1 MANNYKNHLRVILEA
16 KPYRD
21 ILNGVTLSTN
31 IKDGLLDVRNPCNGW
46 PNVFKELEKEVIF
59 LEKLKDRHLL
69 MIIDFDYEFESRYKI
84 FFSKVPSQYQNRV
97 FILGVDNKESEQL
110 KGLFSISDFEKI
122 GKKLVEDC
130 PTSDLSNWRNKH
142 LECNLIEIERMKDS
156 GVFDWLFNK

>member
-1 MANNYKNHLRVILEA
+1 MANNYKNHLRVILED

-31 IKDGLLDVRNPCNGW
+31 IKGELLDVRNPCDGW
-46 PNVFKELEKEVIF
+46 PKVFKELENEVKI
-59 LEKLKDRHLL
+59 LENLKDRHLL

-110 KGLFSISDFEKI
+110 KELFSISDFEKI

-130 PTSDLSNWRNKH
+130 PTSDLSNWKNKH
-142 LECNLIEIERMKDS
+142 LECNLIEIKRMKDLK
-156 GVFDWLFNK
+156 VFDWLFDK